1 MSGRVEQSWSFSL
14 PPKGA
19 DPEQDE
25 AYEKVENYLRA
36 CRVSSHLQRA
46 RLTALMLQRALA
58 SRAAAGAG
66 SARPLPELAI
76 EEARNL
82 IQAWVLR
89 LLPPRSDDRPHS
101 PAEAF
106 SALYLC
112 DAPTRWPG
120 VFLDPEE
127 VPPGFLDILRAR
139 LVKAG
144 PDLQVSSVVPRPMD
158 FGLATAARVRLEN
171 FPSWRALAAWALLGL
186 LLAALF
192 WYTRGS
198 Y

>member
-1 MSGRVEQSWSFSL
+1 M
-14 PPKGA
+14 
-19 DPEQDE
+19 
-25 AYEKVENYLRA
+25 ENYLRA
-36 CRVSSHLQRA
+36 CRVSSNLQRA
-46 RLTALMLQRALA
+46 RLTALMLH
-58 SRAAAGAG
+58 RAAARRAAAAPDA
-66 SARPLPELAI
+66 ARPLPELAI

-82 IQAWVLR
+82 IQDWVMR
-89 LLPPRSDDRPHS
+89 LLPPRTDDRPYS
-101 PAEAF
+101 PSEAF

-158 FGLATAARVRLEN
+158 FGLATAARVRLEG
-171 FPSWRALAAWALLGL
+171 FPSWRAIAAWV
-186 LLAALF
+186 LLAAGLAFLF
-192 WYTRGS
+192 WYTRRI
-198 Y
+198 